1 MILYITSSSNLDTV
15 QLWVNTATAVNC
27 TCDFI
32 KEQNEIGSLTRMC
45 TFPMKTADCHLIT
58 SPLYVSLLIG
68 TYHFIIG
75 RSGEVSDEPMWN
87 DITLPQSHTSNI
99 DTALSF
105 TLEMVFWPNSR
116 LSHSHL
122 MWEQSSEQQALKTL
136 MCKSSRPAAF
146 KILVVL
152 FNVLLF
158 FKLLAW
164 EAFHHH
170 YITWKQHSTLSQI
183 QAGNI
188 YQTLLLFS
196 VSQLSKYI
204 WVHWE
209 C

>member
-1 MILYITSSSNLDTV
+1 
-15 QLWVNTATAVNC
+15 
-27 TCDFI
+27 
-32 KEQNEIGSLTRMC
+32 
-45 TFPMKTADCHLIT
+45 MKTADYHLIT
-58 SPLYVSLLIG
+58 SPLSVSLLIG

-75 RSGEVSDEPMWN
+75 RSGEASDEPAWN
-87 DITLPQSHTSNI
+87 DMSWPQSHTSNI
-99 DTALSF
+99 DTALIF
-105 TLEMVFWPNSR
+105 TLGMVFWPNSR

-122 MWEQSSEQQALKTL
+122 VWEQSSEQQALKTL
-136 MCKSSRPAAF
+136 SCKSSRPAAF
-146 KILVVL
+146 KMSLML
-152 FNVLLF
+152 CNVLF

-170 YITWKQHSTLSQI
+170 YIMWKRHSTLSQM

-209 C
+209 CQELDSAKTLFIKLSRLPKIFAFNVIFSAQKRLTLWLF